1 MTEPLALVTGATG
14 MVGAAIVRALLG
26 RRCRVRVLARD
37 PERARS
43 LWGSAVEVLAGD
55 LRAPAS
61 LVRACQGVSDL
72 YHAAALVGDGPETA
86 LRETNVEGTRHL
98 LRAARASGV
107 ARIAFTS
114 SVSVY
119 GDGLRPGVA
128 EDAPLAPQSAY
139 GLSKVE
145 AEEAVREIA
154 RDGVH
159 AVILRPCIVY
169 GPGDRYFTPQL
180 LSAVRFPVLPLP
192 DGGGHLVDLVH
203 ADDVAA
209 AHILALERGVS
220 GQAYNVTDGRRH
232 TVREIIGWG
241 AEAAGRSPWCPA
253 LSRRTA
259 RFVLPGFRLLGRLL
273 KIPELARL
281 RDQDLAVFFG
291 DYHFDISRIV
301 RLGFAPR
308 VLAPDGVPACLRA
321 WRPARP

>member
-192 DGGGHLVDLVH
+192 DGEGTSWTSCTRTTWPPRTSWRSSGGSRVRPTTSPTG
-203 ADDVAA
+203 VATPCA
-209 AHILALERGVS
+209 RSSGGER
-220 GQAYNVTDGRRH
+220 
-232 TVREIIGWG
+232 
-241 AEAAGRSPWCPA
+241 
-253 LSRRTA
+253 
-259 RFVLPGFRLLGRLL
+259 
-273 KIPELARL
+273 RL
-281 RDQDLAVFFG
+281 RDG
-291 DYHFDISRIV
+291 
-301 RLGFAPR
+301 PR
-308 VLAPDGVPACLRA
+308 GVPPSPGGPPGSCCPGSASWA
-321 WRPARP
+321 GS